1 MSVVYIKV
9 HSLLQIFSMG
19 FNKYIMLLYL
29 YYIIQKS
36 FVVLKIPNSLSIHCL
51 SLLSTETLATTDPFT
66 ESFHN
71 VIFPQ
76 CHIWN
81 HIVCCLFRSVSLI

>member
-9 HSLLQIFSMG
+9 HSLLWIFSMG

-36 FVVLKIPNSLSIHCL
+36 FVVLKISNSLSIHCL
-51 SLLSTETLATTDPFT
+51 PLLSTETRATTDPFT
-66 ESFHN
+66 ESFHS
-71 VIFPQ
+71 VIFG
-76 CHIWN
+76 I
-81 HIVCCLFRSVSLI
+81 I